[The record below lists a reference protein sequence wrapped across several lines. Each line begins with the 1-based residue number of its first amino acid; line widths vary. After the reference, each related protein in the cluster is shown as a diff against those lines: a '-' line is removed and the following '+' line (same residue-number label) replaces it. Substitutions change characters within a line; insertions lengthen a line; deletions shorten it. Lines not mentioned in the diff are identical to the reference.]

1 MINLAI
7 LGAGKIAGTMADT
20 VCRMKEAGRNSVR
33 LYAVAARDG
42 GRAAAFA
49 AQYDIPVSYGS
60 YEEMA
65 KDPQVDLVYIATPHS
80 HHAEHMKL
88 CIENGKHIL
97 CEKAFT
103 ANAKQA
109 EEVFALAKEK
119 GVLVCEAIWTRYQP
133 MRAIIRDL
141 AYSGIVGEP
150 RSIQADLSYPI
161 EWKARITEPAL
172 AGGALLD
179 VGVYAI
185 NFAEMVFGRP
195 DAVFGRAV
203 LSDKGVDMTNS
214 MTFVWNDGRM
224 GILSSGATALS
235 EREGIIRCENGFL
248 RVSNINNPERVI
260 VYNRQYEEIRRIE
273 RPDQLTGYEYEVEEA
288 ARCIEQGL
296 TECPSMPWDET
307 LHIMREMD
315 ELRRQMG
322 VHYPFED

>member
-20 VCRMKEAGRNSVR
+20 VRRMNAAGRDSVR
-33 LYAVAARDG
+33 LYAVAARDRD
-42 GRAAAFA
+42 RAAAFA
-49 AQYDIPVSYGS
+49 AAYGIPVSYGS

-65 KDPQVDLVYIATPHS
+65 KDPAVDLVYVATPHS
-80 HHAEHMKL
+80 HHAQHMRL

-133 MRAIIRDL
+133 MRGIIHDL
-141 AYSGIVGEP
+141 AWSGIVGAP
-150 RSIQADLSYPI
+150 RSVQADLSYPI
-161 EWKARITEPAL
+161 AGKARITDPAL

-185 NFAEMVFGRP
+185 NFAEMVFGRA
-195 DAVFGRAV
+195 DAVYGRAV
-203 LSDKGVDMTNS
+203 LSDQGVDLTDS
-214 MTFVWNDGRM
+214 MTFVWNEGRM
-224 GILSSGATALS
+224 GILSCGATALS
-235 EREGIIRCENGFL
+235 EREGIVRCENGFL

-260 VYNRQYEEIRRIE
+260 VYNRQYEEIRRVE

-288 ARCIEQGL
+288 ARCIKQGL
-296 TECPSMPWDET
+296 TECPSMPWEET
-307 LHIMREMD
+307 LHVMREMD

-322 VHYPFED
+322 VRYPFEA

>member
-20 VCRMKEAGRNSVR
+20 VCRMKEAGRDTVR

-42 GRAAAFA
+42 SRAAAFA
-49 AQYDIPVSYGS
+49 AQYGIPVSYGS

-195 DAVFGRAV
+195 DTVFGRAV

-307 LHIMREMD
+307 LNIMREMD

>member
-1 MINLAI
+1 MNLAI

-20 VCRMKEAGRNSVR
+20 VCRMREAGRDSVR

-49 AQYDIPVSYGS
+49 AQYGIPVSYGS

-65 KDPQVDLVYIATPHS
+65 KDPQVDLVYVATPHS

-133 MRAIIRDL
+133 MRAVIRDL
-141 AYSGIVGEP
+141 AFSGIVGAP

-161 EWKARITEPAL
+161 EWKARITEPEL

-195 DAVFGRAV
+195 DAVCGHAV